1 MRNLIL
7 NFQNH
12 INEGYELGLKN
23 KLAKECTNYVISG
36 IGGSSAPGE
45 IFWMLTNEQDLDKWP
60 KVYINRDFD
69 LPGWI
74 DASDIA
80 ICISWSGATEET
92 LSSLNTAIAKNIPA
106 LVISKGGKLIEIAKQ
121 NNIPFVDL
129 DDDSFPARFG
139 VGYTLGALLGVLDIN
154 PNIVTIDHETL
165 EKEGQDI
172 ANKIGHK
179 IPVIYTAYHWRKLA
193 NFWKTLFN
201 ENAKIPAF
209 WNAFPLLNH
218 NELESLGKSKDTLY
232 PIIIRSNDDDPRQI
246 KSIDATIA
254 ILDKLGYNY
263 SIVNISTSGSLLQ
276 RIMSNY
282 ILGLWASFY
291 LANILGVDPIET
303 PTINDF
309 KQFKLNLSK

>member
-1 MRNLIL
+1 MRDLIL

-23 KLAKECTNYVISG
+23 KLAKGYTDYVISG

-45 IFWMLTNEQDLDKWP
+45 ILWMLTNEQDLDKWP

-92 LSSLNTAIAKNIPA
+92 ISSLSTAITKNIPA
-106 LVISKGGKLIEIAKQ
+106 LAISKGGKLIEIAKQ

-139 VGYTLGALLGVLDIN
+139 VGYTLGALLGVLNIN
-154 PNIVTIDHETL
+154 PNTITIDHETL
-165 EKEGQDI
+165 EKEGQAI
-172 ANKIGHK
+172 ASKIGHK

-201 ENAKIPAF
+201 ENSKIPAF

-218 NELESLGKSKDTLY
+218 NELESLGKSKDILY
-232 PIIIRSNDDDPRQI
+232 PIIIRSANDDPRQV
-246 KSIDATIA
+246 KSINATIA

-263 SIVNISTSGSLLQ
+263 SIVNISTSSSLLQ
-276 RIMSNY
+276 QIMCNY
-282 ILGLWASFY
+282 VLGLWASFC
-291 LANILGVDPIET
+291 LAELLGVDPIET

-309 KQFKLNLSK
+309 KQLKSNLI

>member
-1 MRNLIL
+1 MRDLIL

-12 INEGYELGLKN
+12 IKEGYELGLKN
-23 KLAKECTNYVISG
+23 KLAKEYADYIISG
-36 IGGSSAPGE
+36 IGGSSVPGE
-45 IFWMLTNEQDLDKWP
+45 ILWMLTNEQDIGKWP

-74 DASDIA
+74 DTSDIA

-92 LSSLNTAIAKNIPA
+92 ISSLNTAIAKNIPA

-139 VGYTLGALLGVLDIN
+139 VGYTLGALLGVLNIN
-154 PNIVTIDHETL
+154 PNTITIDHEIL
-165 EKEGQDI
+165 EKEGRTI
-172 ANKIGHK
+172 ASKIDHK

-201 ENAKIPAF
+201 ENSKIPAF

-218 NELESLGKSKDTLY
+218 NELESLGKSRDILY
-232 PIIIRSNDDDPRQI
+232 PIIIRSANDDSRQV
-246 KSIDATIA
+246 KSINATIA
-254 ILDKLGYNY
+254 ILEKLGYNY
-263 SIVNISTSGSLLQ
+263 SIVNISTSSSLLQ
-276 RIMSNY
+276 QIMSNY
-282 ILGLWASFY
+282 VLGLWASFC
-291 LANILGVDPIET
+291 LAELLNVDPIET

-309 KQFKLNLSK
+309 KQLKSNLI